1 MLRHRENRLHKLLT
15 ATLAAGW
22 MVVSTGAMSQT
33 AFPVKPVRLIVPFAA
48 GGPTDVAARL
58 IAPHMSTAMGQQFLV
73 ENRAGGATRIG
84 MDVVAKS
91 AADGYTMG
99 LVAAATAANVTLY
112 RDNPYDLLR
121 DLRGISFISQQTVFL
136 AVNPGRAPVS
146 TVKEYIEFARKNPG
160 TTFGFQGYGG
170 AVHLLIEEINQAYG
184 TGITLVP
191 YKGAAEPAQ
200 ALAADQLHSFAG
212 SYAAFV
218 PHMSNP
224 KVRMLAV
231 SGSGRSPEAPSVPTF
246 AETGFDNLS
255 RHFAWFGLV
264 VPAATPNATVEYL
277 NRTTNASIEKVLD
290 RFQPL
295 GFRYQAMTPAQF
307 DAFIK
312 SEVTRIGDI
321 IRKGNIKPE

>member
-1 MLRHRENRLHKLLT
+1 MLRHTRNRRLT
-15 ATLAAGW
+15 MLAATLAAGW
-22 MVVSTGAMSQT
+22 MAASTGAMSQT
-33 AFPVKPVRLIVPFAA
+33 AFPLKPVRLIVPFAA
-48 GGPTDVAARL
+48 GGPTDIAARL
-58 IAPHMSTAMGQQFLV
+58 IAPHMGTAMGQQLLV

-84 MDVVAKS
+84 MDAVAKS

-112 RDNPYDLLR
+112 QDNPYDLLR
-121 DLRGISFISQQTVFL
+121 DLRGIAFISQQTVFL

-146 TVKEYIEFARKNPG
+146 TVKEYIEFARKNAG

-200 ALAADQLHSFAG
+200 ALAADQIHSFAG

-218 PHMSNP
+218 PHRSNP
-224 KVRMLAV
+224 KVRILAV

-246 AETGFDNLS
+246 AEAGFDNLS

-264 VPAATPNATVEYL
+264 VPSATPAATVDYL
-277 NRTTNASIEKVLD
+277 NKTTNASVEKVLD
-290 RFQPL
+290 KFQPL

-312 SEVTRIGDI
+312 SEVARIGDI